1 MGRVNRAKFKQDAQ
15 RGQFSNSRTQYL
27 NLKKEKV
34 VKGFI
39 HPIINIYER
48 FAHGMIPTYEQ
59 TKKDGENK
67 WVLRKRRWNCLGE
80 MREEVPND
88 LCPVCLLQEF
98 AKDKI
103 ANGAD
108 LDEVLLEGGEGS
120 DRLVMT
126 LKSISGEG
134 GFMGNPKARQEVLFV
149 WIPEGAEYKDTPRE
163 SVKVATGPQS
173 LGQAIIEVIESE
185 IEERGAIKGDPCVPD
200 DYELKLKKG
209 KLNLINGN
217 EAIDFKPFPFK
228 LKHDKD
234 ASFSLMYKAEKL
246 DRDLVEIT
254 DDIKQLMLSTA
265 KELEI
270 DLDKT
275 CQPTDPSTMLE
286 GMRSTWISR
295 AIPFEEFEEYFE
307 NQTNGKASK
316 KKTESS
322 KQQDKAESA
331 CNECGGSIEPQA
343 KFCAR
348 CGAKQNQKKE
358 ESKKEESKKE
368 ESNAPQVTC
377 DDCDQE
383 VTLMLPS
390 FRCPECGYCHKEL
403 KQKYEVDIPF

>member
-15 RGQFSNSRTQYL
+15 RGQFSNAKTSYL
-27 NLKKEKV
+27 NLKRDKV

-48 FAHGMIPTYEQ
+48 FSHGMIPTYEQ

-88 LCPVCLLQEF
+88 FCPICLLQEF

-103 ANGAD
+103 ENGAD
-108 LDEVLLEGGEGS
+108 ENEVLLEGGEGN
-120 DRLVMT
+120 DRSVLT
-126 LKSISGEG
+126 LKNISGNG
-134 GFMGNPKARQEVLFV
+134 GYMGNPRAKQEVVFI
-149 WIPEGAEYKDTPRE
+149 WIPEDAEYKDKPRE
-163 SVKVATGPQS
+163 SVMMASGPQS

-185 IEERGAIKGDPCVPD
+185 VEERGAIKGDPCVPD

-209 KLNLINGN
+209 KLNLVNGD

-228 LKHDKD
+228 LKYDKD
-234 ASFSLMYKAEKL
+234 ATFALMYKAEKL

-254 DDIKQLMLSTA
+254 DDIKQLMLTTS

-275 CQPTDPSTMLE
+275 CQPTETSTMLN
-286 GMRSTWISR
+286 GLRSTWISR

-307 NQTNGKASK
+307 SQTDGKAPKQKSEPSK
-316 KKTESS
+316 PKK
-322 KQQDKAESA
+322 QDKAEPA
-331 CNECGGSIEPQA
+331 CNECGESIDPQA

-348 CGAKQNQKKE
+348 CGAKQKESKKE
-358 ESKKEESKKE
+358 QSKKEESGG
-368 ESNAPQVTC
+368 APQVTC

-403 KQKYEVDIPF
+403 KQKYEADIPF